1 MKGLNRI
8 GIYMD
13 HSIAHLIEFT
23 SDPIETKS
31 ITSDFN
37 HVVKETTLKK
47 SESLMHN
54 REQHEQ
60 ADYFKHLGN
69 VILKYENVVLFG
81 PTHAKEEL
89 ANLLKADHHFD
100 KIMIKVHHSDKMTE
114 NQQHAFV
121 KEYFSMQLVSI
132 D

>member
-1 MKGLNRI
+1 MKGINRI

-23 SDPIETKS
+23 SNPIETKS
-31 ITSDFN
+31 ITSDFT

-54 REQHEQ
+54 KEQHEQ
-60 ADYFKHLGN
+60 ADYYKHLGN
-69 VILKYENVVLFG
+69 VILKYEDVVLFG
-81 PTHAKEEL
+81 PTQAKEEL
-89 ANLLKADHHFD
+89 FNLLKADHHFE
-100 KIMIKVHHSDKMTE
+100 KVIMNVHHSDKMTE

-121 KEYFSMQLVSI
+121 KEYFTTKLA
-132 D
+132 